1 MQVYSDFE
9 DLHHIPNAVLTIGT
23 FDGVHVGHQKILER
37 IQQEAKRVHGET
49 VLFTFFPHPRMV
61 LQPNSDLK
69 LIQTQNEKLDKLGR
83 VGLDHVI
90 VYPFTKE
97 FSSISADDFVIEF
110 LVKKLNVKTIVV
122 GYDHQFGKNREG
134 SLEQLQRL
142 SKIYPFEVIEIPA
155 EDIDEVN
162 ISSTKI
168 RQAIEDG
175 NMEIAHQYLA
185 EPFELSG
192 IVQAGQ
198 ELGRTI
204 GFPTANVGLQDS
216 HKICPGNGVY
226 AVQVKLPDGRLYNGM
241 MNIGV
246 RPTVS
251 QTLERKL
258 EVFLFD
264 FQEDLY
270 NQEITV
276 YLFKQIRKEQKF
288 DGIEALR
295 QQLEQDE
302 RTVRAFLASATDVFA
317 LEPRN

>member
-1 MQVYSDFE
+1 MQVYSTFD
-9 DLHHIPNAVLTIGT
+9 DLHHIPSAVLTIGT

-37 IQQEAKRVHGET
+37 IRQEALRVNGET

-69 LIQTQNEKLDKLGR
+69 LIQTQEEKLDKLGR
-83 VGLDHVI
+83 LGLDHVI
-90 VYPFTKE
+90 VYPFTRE
-97 FSSISADDFVIEF
+97 FSAISADDFVIEF

-155 EDIDEVN
+155 EEIDEVN

-168 RQAIEDG
+168 RQAIEEG

-185 EPFELSG
+185 EPFELRG
-192 IVQAGQ
+192 VVQHGKA
-198 ELGRTI
+198 LGRTI
-204 GFPTANVGLQDS
+204 GFPTANVALQDS

-226 AVQVKLPDGRLYNGM
+226 AVQVKLRDGRLHAGM

-251 QTLERKL
+251 QSLERKL

-288 DGIEALR
+288 ESVDALR
-295 QQLEQDE
+295 KQLEADE
-302 RTVRAFLASATDVFA
+302 RTVRAYMADAINNST
-317 LEPRN
+317 LEPGN